1 MNFKQAMFCGL
12 LVLPV
17 SLGSVV
23 SAGAEIIL
31 PGASLSVSCANGG
44 NYVLQSGPVASPGEI
59 VTARLYLKP
68 HRAVPM
74 RLIPMGDGYRY
85 AGRGIWL
92 DGIGQQALLYRSK
105 YQPTPCVIGRN

>member
-1 MNFKQAMFCGL
+1 MNIKQVIVCGL
-12 LVLPV
+12 LALPATV
-17 SLGSVV
+17 GS
-23 SAGAEIIL
+23 ARAEIVL

-44 NYVLQSGPVASPGEI
+44 NYVLQSGPVAAPGEI
-59 VTARLYLKP
+59 VTARLYLTP

-92 DGIGQQALLYRSK
+92 DGIRDQALLYRSK
-105 YQPTPCVIGRN
+105 YLPTPCVIARN